1 MAEYRII
8 GVESSPYAIKVRA
21 VMRYR
26 RLPYIW
32 VARMP
37 QFFAETA
44 AVRPLLMPV
53 VQFPDGE
60 YRTDSTPIIHD
71 LERLHPQ
78 QRSIVPADPACAFLS
93 DVIEDMADEWL
104 TKCLFNYRFSTVL
117 DQTSGAGWVMD
128 DAHPSMASADL
139 TSLVEAFIERQVSRM
154 PLVGCTPHNAPL
166 LEAFYLSLLE
176 ILEPFVAT
184 DCFLFGSRPA
194 LADFGL
200 YGQLRTLATDPT
212 PMALMRRHAPRTDVW
227 VRRLD
232 DASGVDGAWYPGLDE
247 LPPAVGALLTLA
259 GRFYLPFLEANARA
273 IDSGASTVEVEL
285 DGHAYTQPVYRY
297 QAKCRDFLVRS
308 YAALPDVARERLM
321 PLLQETECLRYL
333 GSI

>member
-1 MAEYRII
+1 
-8 GVESSPYAIKVRA
+8 
-21 VMRYR
+21 
-26 RLPYIW
+26 
-32 VARMP
+32 MP

-93 DVIEDMADEWL
+93 DLIEDMADEWL

-117 DQTSGAGWVMD
+117 DQTSGAEWVMD
-128 DAHPSMASADL
+128 DAHPSMTSADL
-139 TSLVEAFIERQVSRM
+139 APLVEAFIERQVTRM

-166 LEAFYLSLLE
+166 LEAFYLSILE

-212 PMALMRRHAPRTDVW
+212 PMALMRQHAPRTDVW

-247 LPPAVGALLTLA
+247 LPPAVTALVALA

-273 IDSGASTVEVEL
+273 IDGGASTVEVEL

-308 YAALPDVARERLM
+308 YAALPDDARVRLM

-333 GSI
+333 DPI